1 MGDRTSRSL
10 EFPGETRRLWDNW
23 DIGNTDQSLN
33 AFWSIV
39 KLGHDETRQPPCSGN
54 RNMTS
59 ENRQPIV
66 KRISVIV
73 KLAHTGIQKT
83 PGPGDRSE
91 TQANRPMIVRCFFRI
106 VRLVLGLP
114 FFSILDNGKRRPNS
128 PPRPA
133 RILAPSTDSGRP
145 SPRPPLSVPVVK
157 MRARRGP
164 PRLRSGPA
172 SRRSA
177 TDSTPDALFHRS
189 APLSAPQVQTEA
201 RIFDPFGAQESIRTT
216 SRKQVCER
224 SASTCNSCPVTTPLG
239 NSG

>member
-1 MGDRTSRSL
+1 MGDRTSHRTSRSL
-10 EFPGETRRLWDNW
+10 FPGETRRLWDNW

-54 RNMTS
+54 RNMPS

-114 FFSILDNGKRRPNS
+114 FFSILDNGKHRLNF
-128 PPRPA
+128 PRHDQRAFWLLP
-133 RILAPSTDSGRP
+133 RTVGVPH
-145 SPRPPLSVPVVK
+145 PRPPLSVPVAK
-157 MRARRGP
+157 TRARRGFP
-164 PRLRSGPA
+164 LA
-172 SRRSA
+172 SVWNCVAAFRCG
-177 TDSTPDALFHRS
+177 FH
-189 APLSAPQVQTEA
+189 P
-201 RIFDPFGAQESIRTT
+201 
-216 SRKQVCER
+216 
-224 SASTCNSCPVTTPLG
+224 
-239 NSG
+239 

>member
-1 MGDRTSRSL
+1 MGDRTSHRTSRSL
-10 EFPGETRRLWDNW
+10 FPGETRWLWDNW
-23 DIGNTDQSLN
+23 DIGNTDQS
-33 AFWSIV
+33 V

-128 PPRPA
+128 SPRPTL
-133 RILAPSTDSGRP
+133 ILAHSTDSRRP
-145 SPRPPLSVPVVK
+145 SPHPPLSVPVAK
-157 MRARRGP
+157 PRARRGFP
-164 PRLRSGPA
+164 LASVWICVAALRFG
-172 SRRSA
+172 
-177 TDSTPDALFHRS
+177 FH
-189 APLSAPQVQTEA
+189 P
-201 RIFDPFGAQESIRTT
+201 
-216 SRKQVCER
+216 
-224 SASTCNSCPVTTPLG
+224 
-239 NSG
+239 

>member
-1 MGDRTSRSL
+1 
-10 EFPGETRRLWDNW
+10 
-23 DIGNTDQSLN
+23 
-33 AFWSIV
+33 
-39 KLGHDETRQPPCSGN
+39 
-54 RNMTS
+54 MTA

-157 MRARRGP
+157 TRARRGP
-164 PRLRSGPA
+164 PGFRLDLRLGVPL
-172 SRRSA
+172 RIPPL
-177 TDSTPDALFHRS
+177 TPCS
-189 APLSAPQVQTEA
+189 IAPLHSPRRKSRPKHRFLAHLGPSVHSDNFPPKRA
-201 RIFDPFGAQESIRTT
+201 R
-216 SRKQVCER
+216 
-224 SASTCNSCPVTTPLG
+224 PLAIHAL
-239 NSG
+239 

>member
-10 EFPGETRRLWDNW
+10 FPGETRRLWDNW

-157 MRARRGP
+157 TRARRGP
-164 PRLRSGPA
+164 PGFRLDLRRGVLLRIPPLMPCSIAPLHSPRRKSRPKHGFSTHSGHRSPFGQLPA
-172 SRRSA
+172 SKFAKGARPLA
-177 TDSTPDALFHRS
+177 IHAL
-189 APLSAPQVQTEA
+189 
-201 RIFDPFGAQESIRTT
+201 
-216 SRKQVCER
+216 
-224 SASTCNSCPVTTPLG
+224 
-239 NSG
+239 

>member
-10 EFPGETRRLWDNW
+10 FPGETRRLWDNW

-128 PPRPA
+128 SPRPA
-133 RILAPSTDSGRP
+133 RILAPSTDRGVPHPARLCPFQSPNRAFVAASLWLPSGF
-145 SPRPPLSVPVVK
+145 
-157 MRARRGP
+157 
-164 PRLRSGPA
+164 A
-172 SRRSA
+172 SRRCAS
-177 TDSTPDALFHRS
+177 DSTPDALFHRS
-189 APLSAPQVQTEA
+189 APLSAPQIQTEA
-201 RIFDPFGAQESIRTT
+201 QIFGPFGAQESIRTT
-216 SRKQVCER
+216 FRRQVCEG
-224 SASTCNSCPVTTPLG
+224 SASTCNSCPVITPLG
-239 NSG
+239 NIG

>member
-1 MGDRTSRSL
+1 MGDRTSHRTSRSL
-10 EFPGETRRLWDNW
+10 FPGETRRLWDNW

-39 KLGHDETRQPPCSGN
+39 KLDHDETRHPPCSGN

-128 PPRPA
+128 PPRRA
-133 RILAPSTDSGRP
+133 RILAPSPDSRRP
-145 SPRPPLSVPVVK
+145 SPRPPLSVPVAK
-157 MRARRGP
+157 PRARRGFP
-164 PRLRSGPA
+164 LASVWTCVAALRFG
-172 SRRSA
+172 
-177 TDSTPDALFHRS
+177 FH
-189 APLSAPQVQTEA
+189 P
-201 RIFDPFGAQESIRTT
+201 
-216 SRKQVCER
+216 
-224 SASTCNSCPVTTPLG
+224 
-239 NSG
+239 